1 VNDSVRERLVTK
13 IDSGSASE
21 VRDLLAVEEP
31 CEIRLG
37 GEAIAVTMRTPGN
50 DLELAAG
57 FLFTEGIVGAHD
69 VATISHCG
77 NPEAGRGDELHPEN
91 VVEVRLAPGREARRD
106 VRRNFF
112 VSSSCGICGKASIEA
127 IHVDTAAAAD
137 GPSVTAAALSAM
149 MDRLSPQQELFAAT
163 GGLHAAAIFDAGGE
177 LLVVR
182 EDVGRHNAV
191 DKVIGY
197 ALLEE
202 RLPLD
207 ATVLIVSGRTSFE
220 ILQKALVARIPIV
233 AGVSAA
239 SSLAAEFAAQ
249 SNMTLVGFLRASKMN
264 VYTGAERV
272 IGT

>member
-1 VNDSVRERLVTK
+1 MNDSILERKVTK
-13 IDSGSASE
+13 IDAGHASE

-37 GEAIAVTMRTPGN
+37 GQAIAVTMRTPGN

-57 FLFTEGIVGAHD
+57 FLFTEGIVGACD

-91 VVEVRLAPGREARRD
+91 VVEVRLVAGRGPRRD
-106 VRRNFF
+106 VRRHFF
-112 VSSSCGICGKASIEA
+112 ASSSCGICGKASIEA
-127 IHVDTAAAAD
+127 IHVDTAVAAD
-137 GPSVTAAALSAM
+137 GPPVAAGALSAM
-149 MDRLSPQQELFAAT
+149 MDRLPARQELFAAT

-191 DKVIGY
+191 DKAIGY
-197 ALLEE
+197 AMLEE

-207 ATVLIVSGRTSFE
+207 AAVLIVSGRTSFE

-239 SSLAAEFAAQ
+239 SSLAVEFAAQ

-272 IGT
+272 IGK